1 MIKMHT
7 KLYLLVVPC
16 SLANIIW
23 HIILQLLPRTTST
36 LRPVLGL
43 KFKRISHKYP
53 YTSNV
58 WANAGYFPVIK
69 EKSKKSMRGNSKW
82 DINVQLALILS
93 EVQGSAVAH
102 YSSLTGRFITQ
113 DNYVL
118 CCSYFLPFPFPF
130 ILEENIPAT
139 IIWIPYMNSKRI
151 CVKSH
156 ITRQT
161 YLFIAS
167 ICTMNKISIPCTV
180 VHKLLTSK

>member
-1 MIKMHT
+1 MTKMHT

-69 EKSKKSMRGNSKW
+69 EKRKKSMRGNSKW
-82 DINVQLALILS
+82 DINVQHTLILS

-102 YSSLTGRFITQ
+102 YSSLSLTGRYITKDNHVLDLFLIFSSLSLPFYIRRKYTR
-113 DNYVL
+113 DNYL
-118 CCSYFLPFPFPF
+118 DSLYKLHW
-130 ILEENIPAT
+130 LLN
-139 IIWIPYMNSKRI
+139 
-151 CVKSH
+151 
-156 ITRQT
+156 
-161 YLFIAS
+161 
-167 ICTMNKISIPCTV
+167 TV
-180 VHKLLTSK
+180 

>member
-1 MIKMHT
+1 MFCKKLFQHIIQPFEFMTKMHT

-23 HIILQLLPRTTST
+23 HIILQLLPRTTSA

-53 YTSNV
+53 FTSNV

-82 DINVQLALILS
+82 DINVQPTLILS
-93 EVQGSAVAH
+93 EVQGSGVAH
-102 YSSLTGRFITQ
+102 YSSLTGRYITL
-113 DNYVL
+113 DNHVL
-118 CCSYFLPFPFPF
+118 CSSYFLLFPFPF

-139 IIWIPYMNSKRI
+139 II
-151 CVKSH
+151 
-156 ITRQT
+156 
-161 YLFIAS
+161 
-167 ICTMNKISIPCTV
+167 
-180 VHKLLTSK
+180 